1 MAARSCLKSLFGVS
15 RNSKN
20 HLHRTYR
27 IPDVS
32 KLVEKQKLS
41 LLKQLLANP
50 STTDYATYTILIN
63 NHPESSAIYDAA
75 VTASRNSVSLVEIV
89 LCRRVSIDLETECA
103 FDEHGDDITRIR
115 ELIDNWSIYENR
127 LALKNILEQAIPR
140 S

>member
-1 MAARSCLKSLFGVS
+1 M
-15 RNSKN
+15 
-20 HLHRTYR
+20 
-27 IPDVS
+27 S